1 CKNLFVDADTPGGVL
16 FNGPLMITG
25 SLLAIDPL
33 FGLPSGPTVNVFAG
47 NSRIIFTGIN
57 WDGANFNLFNNE
69 VISYWN
75 SNTPINRTDFNLP
88 ASTTFT
94 IDNDGFGSIAI
105 GTVVV

>member
-1 CKNLFVDADTPGGVL
+1 
-16 FNGPLMITG
+16 
-25 SLLAIDPL
+25 
-33 FGLPSGPTVNVFAG
+33 
-47 NSRIIFTGIN
+47 
-57 WDGANFNLFNNE
+57 NLFNNE

-105 GTVVV
+105 GTVVVAGTSSVSTSYFNFDASPPEAGVQVASSLTITPGASLNLARPLRQTAVASSRVGTISVNGTL